1 MRKSHRH
8 NSGSGPHSTAMI
20 MSLQLVRKEGEVW
33 DTREV
38 GRNQCRT
45 KAGGRGG
52 QCRAWR
58 MHACMGVHPCVC
70 IYVSFFKTVCVMCVC
85 VCQLESRPLT
95 GRSQG
100 QLRCPGANQGKEY
113 FISPL
118 TRLYSQIH
126 THTLTHS
133 KTYTQIMT

>member
-1 MRKSHRH
+1 MQDE
-8 NSGSGPHSTAMI
+8 GGTTGGG
-20 MSLQLVRKEGEVW
+20 MSCME
-33 DTREV
+33 
-38 GRNQCRT
+38 N
-45 KAGGRGG
+45 
-52 QCRAWR
+52 
-58 MHACMGVHPCVC
+58 ACMHGCASVCMYICVFLQDCVC
-70 IYVSFFKTVCVMCVC
+70 YVCVCVC